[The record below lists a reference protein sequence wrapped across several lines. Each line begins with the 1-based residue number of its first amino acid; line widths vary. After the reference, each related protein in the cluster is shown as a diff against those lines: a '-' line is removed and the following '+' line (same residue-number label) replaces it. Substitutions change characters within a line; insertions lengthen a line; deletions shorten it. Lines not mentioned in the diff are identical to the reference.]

1 MAALPVVAAAVYVW
15 NAKGA
20 DMKSSSIL
28 GAAILTSLW
37 VASAASAVST
47 GGLRCG
53 TRLVSLGDTPYE
65 VQAICGPPD
74 ARQQRTEVRAV
85 QHQVRVP
92 CADGRRG
99 ACTARVENTIEVAVE
114 EWLYDFGPRRFAK
127 AQRKR
132 LIGPVN
138 IEQGERGNIIA

>member
-1 MAALPVVAAAVYVW
+1 
-15 NAKGA
+15 
-20 DMKSSSIL
+20 MKSSSIL
-28 GAAILTSLW
+28 GASLLISLL

-53 TRLVSLGDTPYE
+53 TRLVSLGDTQYE

-74 ARQQRTEVRAV
+74 SRQQRTEVRTV

-99 ACTARVENTIEVAVE
+99 WCAARVENAIEVAVE
-114 EWLYDFGPRRFAK
+114 EWLYDFGPRRFV
-127 AQRKR
+127 QHLIFEQGR
-132 LIGPVN
+132 LVHV
-138 IEQGERGNIIA
+138 ESGERGHKAL